1 MTLRLAVML
10 TWRSFFC
17 AWKDK
22 NIDQLIQVDGTRIAR
37 VGPEWD
43 NLQGALYQS
52 AENAIMYD

>member
-17 AWKDK
+17 ANFWG
-22 NIDQLIQVDGTRIAR
+22 QVDGTRIAR